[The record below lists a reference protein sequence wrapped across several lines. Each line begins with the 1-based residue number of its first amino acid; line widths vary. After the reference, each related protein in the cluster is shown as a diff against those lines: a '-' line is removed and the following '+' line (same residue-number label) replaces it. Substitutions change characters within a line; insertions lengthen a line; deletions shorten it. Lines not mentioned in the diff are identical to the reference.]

1 MMVLPTKHLRMER
14 SLLGIGADLISLL
27 HDPMSES
34 QLWIAVQEL
43 KKSDKTPL
51 TFEWY
56 ILAISMLY
64 SIGVVELR
72 SGRLYLRKGYD

>member
-1 MMVLPTKHLRMER
+1 MER
-14 SLLGIGADLISLL
+14 SLLGLGADLIRLL
-27 HDPMSES
+27 HEPMSES
-34 QLWIAVQEL
+34 QLWTAVQEL

-56 ILAISMLY
+56 ILSISMLF

-72 SGRLYLRKGYD
+72 NGRLYLRKGYD